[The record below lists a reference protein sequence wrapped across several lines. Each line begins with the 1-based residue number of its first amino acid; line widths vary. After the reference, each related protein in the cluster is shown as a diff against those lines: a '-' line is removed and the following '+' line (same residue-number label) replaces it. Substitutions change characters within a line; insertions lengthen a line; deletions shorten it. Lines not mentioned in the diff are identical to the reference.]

1 MMDMDA
7 AYANA
12 DFIPDGTAYF
22 ARWAAQAA
30 AFRAAMGTRAE
41 LDLTYG
47 SSQRQAL
54 DLFHPDAP
62 PKGLLVFIHGG
73 YWRESHRTDWSHL
86 AAGPLARGWAVA
98 MPSYDLCPQVS
109 IADITDQVEAA
120 IAHAAARIPGPIR
133 LTGHSAGGHLV
144 ARMVCADRAPAW
156 RDRLHRVVPI
166 SPVAELA
173 PLMQTTMNADL
184 AIDDAVA
191 ATQSPARLSP
201 VEVPVTVWVGAEE
214 RPAFLE
220 QSGWLAAA
228 WGCPR
233 VVDPDRHHFDVIEGL
248 ERPDSPLMNAVLA

>member
-12 DFIPDGTAYF
+12 EFIPGGTAYF
-22 ARWAAQAA
+22 VRWAAQAA
-30 AFRAAMGTRAE
+30 AFRTVWGARAE
-41 LDLTYG
+41 LGVPYG
-47 SSQRQAL
+47 PGPRQAL

-62 PKGLLVFIHGG
+62 PKGVVVFVHGG

-109 IADITDQVEAA
+109 IPEITDQVEAA
-120 IAHAAARIPGPIR
+120 VTRVAALCPGPIR

-144 ARMVCADRAPAW
+144 ARMVCADRAPTW

-166 SPVAELA
+166 STVAELA
-173 PLMQTTMNADL
+173 PLMQTAMNADL

-191 ATQSPARLSP
+191 AAHSPARLSP
-201 VEVPVTVWVGAEE
+201 VAVPVTVWVGAEE
-214 RPAFLE
+214 RHAFLE
-220 QSGWLAAA
+220 QAGWLAAA

-233 VVDPDRHHFDVIEGL
+233 VVEPGRHHFDVIEGL
-248 ERPDSPLMNAVLA
+248 ERPDSPLMNALLG